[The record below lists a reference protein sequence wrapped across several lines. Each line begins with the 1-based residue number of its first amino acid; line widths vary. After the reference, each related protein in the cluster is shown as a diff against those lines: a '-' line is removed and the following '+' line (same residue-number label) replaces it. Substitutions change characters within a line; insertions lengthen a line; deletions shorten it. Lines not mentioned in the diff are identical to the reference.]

1 MEDSRIIELLFQR
14 SEKAIEA
21 IEKKY
26 HTACMSIAMNV
37 LNNRQDAEECV
48 NDTFLGVWN
57 SIPPHNP
64 DPLSAYVFRI
74 TRNISLNLRKRNT
87 AVKRK
92 SNYDLCLDEIEDFLS
107 SPETVEDI
115 VSESELTGYINE
127 FLDTLD
133 KTNRY
138 IFVRRFWYLDSYDDI
153 SRAVGIKNGAVRIR
167 LTRVKAE
174 LKKYLESKG
183 VVI

>member
-1 MEDSRIIELLFQR
+1 
-14 SEKAIEA
+14 
-21 IEKKY
+21 
-26 HTACMSIAMNV
+26 MNV

-74 TRNISLNLRKRNT
+74 TRNISLNMRKRNT
-87 AVKRK
+87 ALKRK

-115 VSESELTGYINE
+115 VSEAELTGYINE

-153 SRAVGIKNGAVRIR
+153 SRAVGIKNGAARIR